1 MKYKNW
7 GKHKLFSSKVIFFL
21 LVLVSQTKA
30 YDAVFYNMSASPWYD
45 KLIAM
50 TLAGIVNRD
59 SSQLYLSNV
68 YETWSYN
75 QTDER
80 WAEIYAQKGNVIFDT
95 VKTIPQLLTK
105 FSSYIGGGISFDQN
119 ATFGNF
125 TGQSF
130 RWQAE
135 YAALIGGLSN
145 RLPVTPQLA
154 QLYGLNLTDSVFIT
168 DYFDGDS
175 PKWVTGKLELS
186 SHIWNSISTNSE
198 TRYLALLDWGI
209 NNLLPLCNPNKFY
222 IRELTDFTI
231 KHRMFQVNLAGTDA
245 LDFNSLP
252 SQRADIIERVLN
264 YLQSK
269 NQNKIFHIYGWMHP
283 EPLTQWFACFGA
295 SFHETLMGNLS
306 WHTSFPLEERQF
318 IPKSSVDED
327 TITLSNKFY
336 ILFISSEGDAANWVM
351 SFQSGAWLSASRGL
365 NAVGWGWNFYLFN
378 EAPFVAAYYYDSAT
392 PKDGFLSVTSPLGY
406 AYPDLWGSNFF
417 SNAVDSTRSL
427 MDKFN
432 INNIYGYK
440 HYAPGYSTMYRGKTI
455 YNSFQFQKYA
465 DFQTAIGAKL
475 TMIFDPML
483 PTQTPNTQYGALLF
497 NHVNDGSFYG
507 NASDLQTFANTI
519 LNNIKLKQKPGFIL
533 AGYQRF
539 RQEEFYSRP
548 SPSTSD
554 ISLSRLNT
562 LISYIKADPTVGN
575 DVEVV
580 TPELFSALMRK
591 KLGIS
596 NIPNETDAPSS
607 FALMQNYPNPFNPS
621 TTICYAIAERQN
633 VTMKVYDILGKEI
646 VTLLNEEKDAGY
658 YQIEF
663 DAEKYS
669 LASGVYFCELIL
681 NNNISKKIKIV
692 YLK

>member
-1 MKYKNW
+1 MKYKNL
-7 GKHKLFSSKVIFFL
+7 GNMKSFVIKLLLLFL
-21 LVLVSQTKA
+21 TIIPQTKA

-45 KLIAM
+45 KLMAM

-59 SSQLYLSNV
+59 SAQLYLSNV

-75 QTDER
+75 QTDEK
-80 WAEIYAQKGNVIFDT
+80 WAEIYAQKGNVVFDT
-95 VKTIPQLLTK
+95 VKTIPQLLSK
-105 FSSYIGGGISFDQN
+105 FSSYIEGGISFDQN

-145 RLPVTPQLA
+145 RLPVTTQLA
-154 QLYGLNLTDSVFIT
+154 QLYGLSLTDSVFIT
-168 DYFDGDS
+168 DSFDGDS
-175 PKWVTGKLELS
+175 SRWVTGKLDKATHL
-186 SHIWNSISTNSE
+186 WNTISTNSE

-231 KHRMFQVNLAGTDA
+231 KHRMFQLNLAGTDA
-245 LDFNSLP
+245 LDFNSL
-252 SQRADIIERVLN
+252 STQRADIIERVLN

-306 WHTSFPLEERQF
+306 WHSSFPVQTREYL
-318 IPKSSVDED
+318 PKSFVDED
-327 TITLSNKFY
+327 TVMLGNKYY

-351 SFQSGAWLSASRGL
+351 SFQSGAWLSASRGI
-365 NAVGWGWNFYLFN
+365 NPVGWGWNFHLFN

-417 SNAVDSTRSL
+417 NNAVDSTRYL

-455 YNSFQFQKYA
+455 YNSFQFQKYG
-465 DFQTAIGAKL
+465 DFQKAIGARL

-539 RQEEFYSRP
+539 RQEEFSSRP

-562 LISYIKADPTVGN
+562 LISYIKSDPTVGN

-596 NIPNETDAPSS
+596 NMPNEMDVPSS
-607 FALMQNYPNPFNPS
+607 FELMQNYPNPFNPV
-621 TTICYAIAERQN
+621 TTINYQIPVSGM
-633 VTMKVYDILGKEI
+633 VTLKVYDVLGRE
-646 VTLLNEEKDAGY
+646 VRTLVNEDKSAGNY
-658 YQIEF
+658 SIEF
-663 DAEKYS
+663 TALNLS
-669 LASGVYFCELIL
+669 SGVYLYELRSGEFKL
-681 NNNISKKIKIV
+681 SKKLMLMK
-692 YLK
+692 

>member
-1 MKYKNW
+1 
-7 GKHKLFSSKVIFFL
+7 
-21 LVLVSQTKA
+21 
-30 YDAVFYNMSASPWYD
+30 
-45 KLIAM
+45 
-50 TLAGIVNRD
+50 
-59 SSQLYLSNV
+59 
-68 YETWSYN
+68 
-75 QTDER
+75 
-80 WAEIYAQKGNVIFDT
+80 
-95 VKTIPQLLTK
+95 
-105 FSSYIGGGISFDQN
+105 
-119 ATFGNF
+119 
-125 TGQSF
+125 
-130 RWQAE
+130 
-135 YAALIGGLSN
+135 
-145 RLPVTPQLA
+145 
-154 QLYGLNLTDSVFIT
+154 
-168 DYFDGDS
+168 
-175 PKWVTGKLELS
+175 
-186 SHIWNSISTNSE
+186 
-198 TRYLALLDWGI
+198 
-209 NNLLPLCNPNKFY
+209 
-222 IRELTDFTI
+222 
-231 KHRMFQVNLAGTDA
+231 
-245 LDFNSLP
+245 
-252 SQRADIIERVLN
+252 
-264 YLQSK
+264 
-269 NQNKIFHIYGWMHP
+269 
-283 EPLTQWFACFGA
+283 
-295 SFHETLMGNLS
+295 
-306 WHTSFPLEERQF
+306 
-318 IPKSSVDED
+318 
-327 TITLSNKFY
+327 
-336 ILFISSEGDAANWVM
+336 
-351 SFQSGAWLSASRGL
+351 
-365 NAVGWGWNFYLFN
+365 
-378 EAPFVAAYYYDSAT
+378 
-392 PKDGFLSVTSPLGY
+392 
-406 AYPDLWGSNFF
+406 
-417 SNAVDSTRSL
+417 
-427 MDKFN
+427 
-432 INNIYGYK
+432 
-440 HYAPGYSTMYRGKTI
+440 
-455 YNSFQFQKYA
+455 
-465 DFQTAIGAKL
+465 
-475 TMIFDPML
+475 ML